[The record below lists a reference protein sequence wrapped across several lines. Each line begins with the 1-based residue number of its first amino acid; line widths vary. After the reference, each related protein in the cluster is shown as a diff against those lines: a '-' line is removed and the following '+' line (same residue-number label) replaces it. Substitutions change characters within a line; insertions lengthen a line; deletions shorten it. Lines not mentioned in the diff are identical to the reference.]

1 MQLPITMSASHLK
14 QLIKQFKKSE
24 VPKLTAKKHILHE
37 FADKHG
43 LMGDR
48 KESAPMKMEKKAE
61 KVEKQALHHVELAQE
76 AKTPKAKK
84 MHMKMAETDMKKAEV
99 MEMPKKRVGKKSA
112 PAPEMTKKDAH
123 RENLKKVMALKKSGL
138 SLKEA
143 WSQVKG

>member
-1 MQLPITMSASHLK
+1 MQLPITISASHLK

-43 LMGDR
+43 LMGER
-48 KESAPMKMEKKAE
+48 KVEQKAE
-61 KVEKQALHHVELAQE
+61 KIEKQALHHIELAQE

-84 MHMKMAETDMKKAEV
+84 AHVKMAEVEMKKAEV
-99 MEMPKKRVGKKSA
+99 MEMPKKRVSKKSA

-123 RENLKKVMALKKSGL
+123 RENLKKVMALKKNGL